1 LRAGV
6 IIISEGG
13 LALIERVRD
22 GERYFLFPGGGLEP
36 GETPAQAARRE
47 AFEELGLDVRMGRLL
62 ATVRY
67 RGREQRYFLAEA
79 EGGRFGSGGGAEMVS
94 SATDAG
100 SYRAVWVPLSR
111 LPRLP
116 VHPRALADLI
126 LASRDDGW
134 PERPLVFDDPGRSA
148 AA

>member
-6 IIISEGG
+6 IVLSEGR
-13 LALIERVRD
+13 LALIERIRD
-22 GERYFLFPGGGLEP
+22 GERYFLFPGGGVEP

-47 AFEELGLDVRMGRLL
+47 AFEELGLDVRVGRLV
-62 ATVRY
+62 ATVRH
-67 RGREQRYFLAEA
+67 RGREQRYFLAETV
-79 EGGRFGSGGGAEMVS
+79 GGRFGTGGGAEMGS
-94 SATDAG
+94 SARDAG
-100 SYRAVWVPLSR
+100 SYRAVRVPLSR

-126 LASRDDGW
+126 RASRDDGW